1 MWFQMLD
8 GCFHRNLTR
17 WAVGDGVTA
26 DMGRRSR
33 PGSPVPPK
41 KLKENL
47 MNRPVERRSGG
58 WIETRDRPAV

>member
-1 MWFQMLD
+1 MSLQAGSPLAQAGRD
-8 GCFHRNLTR
+8 QQQ
-17 WAVGDGVTA
+17 AA
-26 DMGRRSR
+26 DMGEEIKTGISCTR
-33 PGSPVPPK
+33 PK